1 MILFTKKSDVY
12 VDISNQKSRVQD
24 IRLFAALI
32 EAGWNLEVNLEQ
44 SKSLKS
50 IRAIK
55 IADKSNKREVKLDF
69 LIDHCKPSTNVS
81 GISAEL
87 IFPEWFFDGF
97 DVDKEDIVIFE
108 GLVTRQRIKYL
119 VKLLGYG
126 AIREKLSLLIY
137 NISRRYGGFFI
148 SRLLSKANVKVN
160 FSYNGRKK
168 EFKLYDK
175 SYFLN
180 LSQSKYVICPPGD
193 FVWTYRFFE
202 TMMSKSIPIINH
214 EDEYIK
220 KYGFITKTFDEIKY
234 LSDVDYKNITQSN
247 FDIVKEIISKKYL
260 LESLLETYKVN
271 EYK

>member
-44 SKSLKS
+44 SKSLKN

-137 NISRRYGGFFI
+137 NISRHYGGFFI

>member
-1 MILFTKKSDVY
+1 MILYNKKSDVY
-12 VDISNQKSRVQD
+12 ADISNQKSRVQD

-32 EAGWNLEVNLEQ
+32 EAGWNLEVNHEQ
-44 SKSLKS
+44 AKSLKN
-50 IRAIK
+50 IRAVK
-55 IADKSNKREVKLDF
+55 IADKRDKREVKLDF
-69 LIDHCKPSTNVS
+69 LIDHSKPSTYVS
-81 GISAEL
+81 GISSEL
-87 IFPEWFFDGF
+87 IFPEWFFDEF
-97 DVDKEDIVIFE
+97 DVNKEDIVTFE

-126 AIREKLSLLIY
+126 AVREKLSLFIY
-137 NISRRYGGFFI
+137 KMSRHYGSFFI
-148 SRLLSKANVKVN
+148 SRLLSKANVRVN

-180 LSQSKYVICPPGD
+180 LRQSKYVICPPGN

-247 FDIVKEIISKKYL
+247 FCIVKEIISKKRFL
-260 LESLLETYKVN
+260 ASLLETYEVN
-271 EYK
+271 D